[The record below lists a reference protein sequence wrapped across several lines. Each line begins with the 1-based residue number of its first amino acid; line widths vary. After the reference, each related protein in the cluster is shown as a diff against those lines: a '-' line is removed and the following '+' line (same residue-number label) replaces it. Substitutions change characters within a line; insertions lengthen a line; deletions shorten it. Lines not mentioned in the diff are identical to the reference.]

1 LEQAVHAAPLYL
13 AQLGS
18 SAPPDPEMAIA
29 PPPFEEPPVV
39 VVVVVIMVEEDAELD
54 EPPALGLRM
63 QTNPLKIYPLMQ
75 AMHCPL
81 SKL

>member
-1 LEQAVHAAPLYL
+1 MHAIPLYL

-39 VVVVVIMVEEDAELD
+39 VVVVVIMVGEEDAELD

-63 QTNPLKIYPLMQ
+63 QTSALKIYPLMQ
-75 AMHCPL
+75 AMHCPV

>member
-1 LEQAVHAAPLYL
+1 MEQAAHAVPLYL

-18 SAPPDPEMAIA
+18 RAAPDPDPEMVIA

-39 VVVVVIMVEEDAELD
+39 VVVVVIVVEEEAELD

-63 QTNPLKIYPLMQ
+63 QTDPLKIYPLMQ
-75 AMHCPL
+75 AMH
-81 SKL
+81 